1 LNFVIYKK
9 LLNTYREDNH
19 EKIFSTNLYRLYIT
33 NAIPD
38 ATKGPTGT
46 PLNIISPTIDPNII
60 GITTAGSDVSRL
72 YPFWVNNITNAP
84 LIIEDTPI
92 GDFKD
97 TTTSSME
104 YLPWANGLKKPIVK
118 NIRPILSPFASSLGK
133 RISIF
138 KSFNKMR
145 TELAIARESF
155 FRYRPK
161 IRINN
166 NIM

>member
-1 LNFVIYKK
+1 
-9 LLNTYREDNH
+9 
-19 EKIFSTNLYRLYIT
+19 
-33 NAIPD
+33 
-38 ATKGPTGT
+38 
-46 PLNIISPTIDPNII
+46 
-60 GITTAGSDVSRL
+60 
-72 YPFWVNNITNAP
+72 
-84 LIIEDTPI
+84 
-92 GDFKD
+92 
-97 TTTSSME
+97 ME

-118 NIRPILSPFASSLGK
+118 NIRPILSPFASSLGT